1 MSPFEPLSPNFN
13 TLYCEAIDWL
23 KMSTPNMHWFQ
34 LFRRG
39 QKCNLWIPLSRTY
52 TMRFWGRLFALKMVV
67 LIHKVGMNIFKHV
80 TDCFNSELKGKF
92 QALISIDFLISK
104 RAKHSYLSSSQQKM
118 KYLLPLSC
126 FRLRQD
132 FHKDQT
138 FFCWSQSSLT
148 FSRQNN
154 LFLVLSM
161 QVFRA

>member
-67 LIHKVGMNIFKHV
+67 LIHKVGMNIFIGPESDHWLCLSVTNWLPNWLTDSCLVVPLAMFKRLLWLQSRITWLLRVLGKYYFADLHRIHV
-80 TDCFNSELKGKF
+80 RLQCIYCAVKS
-92 QALISIDFLISK
+92 FLSFEK
-104 RAKHSYLSSSQQKM
+104 
-118 KYLLPLSC
+118 
-126 FRLRQD
+126 
-132 FHKDQT
+132 
-138 FFCWSQSSLT
+138 
-148 FSRQNN
+148 
-154 LFLVLSM
+154 V
-161 QVFRA
+161 V